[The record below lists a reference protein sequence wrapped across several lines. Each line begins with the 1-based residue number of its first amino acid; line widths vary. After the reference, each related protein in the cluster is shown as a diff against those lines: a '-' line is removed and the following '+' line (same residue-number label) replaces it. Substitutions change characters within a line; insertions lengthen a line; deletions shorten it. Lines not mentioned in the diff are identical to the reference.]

1 MKIEKISEEGLNFI
15 AGHEG
20 LRLKAYLCPANV
32 STIGF
37 GTTRYPNGSK
47 VKIGDEITKDDA
59 LKLLKHDVGKFEL
72 AVDAMT
78 TDKVN
83 QNQFDALVSFAYNLG
98 GDALKKSTLLKVV
111 NINPNDLR
119 IKKEFQK
126 WVYADGKKLGGL
138 IKRRQDEANLYFS

>member
-1 MKIEKISEEGLNFI
+1 MKIEKISEKALEFI
-15 AGHEG
+15 AEHEG
-20 LRLKAYLCPANV
+20 LRLKAYLCPASV
-32 STIGF
+32 FTIGF

-59 LKLLKHDVGKFEL
+59 FKLLKFDVGKFEL

-98 GDALKKSTLLKVV
+98 SDALKKSTLLKVV
-111 NINPNDLR
+111 NTNSNDPR

>member
-1 MKIEKISEEGLNFI
+1 MKIEKITEKALEFI
-15 AGHEG
+15 AEHEG
-20 LRLKAYLCPANV
+20 LRLKAYLCPASV
-32 STIGF
+32 PTVGF

-47 VKIGDEITKDDA
+47 VKMGDEITKDDA
-59 LKLLKHDVGKFEL
+59 LKLLKHDVAKFEL

-98 GDALKKSTLLKVV
+98 TEALRKSTLLKVV
-111 NINPNDLR
+111 NANPNDPR

>member
-1 MKIEKISEEGLNFI
+1 MKIEKISEKALEFI
-15 AGHEG
+15 EKHEG
-20 LRLKAYLCPANV
+20 LRLKAYLCQAGVP
-32 STIGF
+32 TIGI

-47 VKIGDEITKDDA
+47 VKMGDEITKDDA
-59 LKLLKHDVGKFEL
+59 FKLLKHDVSKFEL

-98 GDALKKSTLLKVV
+98 SDALKKSTLLKVV
-111 NINPNDLR
+111 NTNPNDPR

>member
-1 MKIEKISEEGLNFI
+1 MKIEKISEKALESI
-15 AGHEG
+15 KAHEG
-20 LRLKAYLCPANV
+20 LRLKAYLCQAGVP
-32 STIGF
+32 TIGW
-37 GTTRYPNGSK
+37 GTTIYPNGSK
-47 VKIGDEITKDDA
+47 IKLGDEITKDDA
-59 LKLLKHDVGKFEL
+59 LKLLKHDVIRFEK

-98 GDALKKSTLLKVV
+98 TEALRKSTLLKVV
-111 NINPNDLR
+111 NANPNDQR

-126 WVYADGKKLGGL
+126 WVYADGKKSGGL